1 MGLSLESAQALCAG
15 LEHRPWSDEALARAA
30 LTVTT
35 ALLAASPRVAW
46 AAGAQQLSD
55 LATRRLVGA
64 WWVDAAGLGDEK
76 RLAQKLLRI
85 GKDLS
90 YGPVRVGVADAA
102 IAAYAATFRSP
113 IARVDRLTVC
123 VPSGRN
129 AAFLASYPLSL
140 LELDEDLEETLR
152 ALGLVTLGALAQ
164 LDADEV
170 EARFGAEGLAAH
182 RLARGSD
189 TRGPSLPRDDD
200 LPAVECDL
208 GAPVATAEPLLFVL
222 KGALGS
228 LGEALRGKGL
238 AARELIITLRLDN
251 GSAAER
257 VIRPARPTS
266 HEAALFDHVR
276 GAFENWLLDEP
287 VCGLVLRATLTV
299 PAAGEQGSLL
309 ISRWADPGALGAAFD
324 RIRGSEGAGAVSVP
338 RAQDGHLPLDQGSWG
353 IENQGD
359 RKGFSVARSPGSSI
373 PRSALRLLENPLP
386 VRVRLGR
393 AGLEA
398 FREGER
404 WRDLAGWSGPEHLAP
419 RWWRREGNGDTR
431 DYFTVR
437 TREGLLCLLFRS
449 GREPQWFVEGWW
461 D

>member
-15 LEHRPWSDEALARAA
+15 LEHRAWSDEALARAA

-46 AAGAQQLSD
+46 AG
-55 LATRRLVGA
+55 RPYGA

-76 RLAQKLLRI
+76 RLTQKLLRI
-85 GKDLS
+85 GKELS
-90 YGPVRVGVADAA
+90 FGPVRVGVADAA

-113 IARVDRLTVC
+113 IARADRLTVC
-123 VPSGRN
+123 VPSGRD
-129 AAFLASYPLSL
+129 AAVLASYPLSL

-152 ALGLVTLGALAQ
+152 ALGLLTLGALAQ

-222 KGALGS
+222 KGALAS

-238 AARELIITLRLDN
+238 AARELTITLRLDD

-276 GAFENWLLDEP
+276 GAFESWQLDEP

-309 ISRWADPGALGAAFD
+309 VSRWADPGALEAAFD
-324 RIRGSEGAGAVSVP
+324 RIRGSEGAGAVAVP
-338 RAQDGHLPLDQGSWG
+338 EARDGHLPADSGVW
-353 IENQGD
+353 NAKN
-359 RKGFSVARSPGSSI
+359 RKTERPNNRNSP
-373 PRSALRLLENPLP
+373 PQSALRLLESPLP

-393 AGLEA
+393 AGIEA
-398 FREGER
+398 FREGDQ
-404 WRDLAGWSGPEHLAP
+404 WRDLDGWSGPEHLAP
-419 RWWRREGNGDTR
+419 RWWQRNTDGEAR

-437 TREGLLCLLFRS
+437 TREGLLCLLFRT
-449 GREPQWFVEGWW
+449 GQEPRWLLEGWW